1 MSNNLPTAIAII
13 GPTCTGK
20 TALSIKVA
28 KELGGEIIACDSRTI
43 YRHMDV
49 GTAKPSVEERGGV
62 PHYMFDVVDPDVPY
76 TVAEYKQQATDA
88 MNSIFARGLTPII
101 CGGTGFYARALLEGL
116 EIPEVPPQEELR
128 SELRELAA
136 RDGNEVLFARLRELD
151 PVTAD
156 RLNANDLMRVV
167 RAIEV
172 SIYCQKPFSEVVSKS
187 DLPFSVIW
195 IGLRPSDRDLLRD
208 AISRRFEEQLR
219 MGLVSEV
226 EHVYKRFGSCRTL
239 LNTVNYTE
247 FIAYIDGK
255 TDFDSAKAECLTH
268 NNQLARRQ
276 LIWFKTN
283 SAINWYEF
291 DRYSGDQLSQSVL
304 NTIWQK
310 R

>member
-1 MSNNLPTAIAII
+1 
-13 GPTCTGK
+13 
-20 TALSIKVA
+20 
-28 KELGGEIIACDSRTI
+28 
-43 YRHMDV
+43 MDV

>member
-1 MSNNLPTAIAII
+1 VTLPTVIAII

-20 TALSIKVA
+20 TALSINVA
-28 KELGGEIIACDSRTI
+28 KAMGGEIIACDSRTI

-49 GTAKPSVEERGGV
+49 GTAKPSMDERCGV
-62 PHYMFDVVDPDVPY
+62 PHFMFDVVDPDVPY

-88 MNSIFARGLTPII
+88 MNDIFARGLTPIV

-116 EIPEVPPQEELR
+116 VIPEVPPQEDLR
-128 SELRELAA
+128 KELRELAA
-136 RDGNEVLFARLRELD
+136 SQGNDVLFARLVDLD
-151 PVTAD
+151 PVTAQ
-156 RLNANDLMRVV
+156 RLNANDLMRVI

-195 IGLRPSDRDLLRD
+195 IGLRPSNRDLLRD
-208 AISRRFEEQLR
+208 AIGRRFEEQLR

-226 EHVYKRFGSCRTL
+226 EHVYKRFGPCRTL

-247 FIAYIDGK
+247 FIAYMDGK
-255 TDFDSAKAECLTH
+255 TDLESAKEECLTH

-283 SAINWYEF
+283 SAINWFEF

-304 NTIWQK
+304 NIISQK